1 MQTASLKNSGA
12 LSLVI
17 NIEMIPFFFK
27 FIPVST
33 QIDLDLGW
41 LLFLL
46 FPTSWP
52 EYKMKKKL
60 KEVTQKRKR
69 WTRLEGQTANQRRRR
84 RSGDRWRLFF
94 CVFLFS
100 FAVIFRFDC
109 LLSRFFLSALT
120 PNSNNNNNNSN
131 NDNHLT
137 YSTLG
142 CPMCFFFFLT
152 IFFLFV

>member
-17 NIEMIPFFFK
+17 NIEMIPFFLK

-52 EYKMKKKL
+52 EYKMKKKT
-60 KEVTQKRKR
+60 KGGYTETKTVDS
-69 WTRLEGQTANQRRRR
+69 TRRTDGQ
-84 RSGDRWRLFF
+84 
-94 CVFLFS
+94 
-100 FAVIFRFDC
+100 
-109 LLSRFFLSALT
+109 
-120 PNSNNNNNNSN
+120 
-131 NDNHLT
+131 
-137 YSTLG
+137 STSSS
-142 CPMCFFFFLT
+142 
-152 IFFLFV
+152 

>member
-1 MQTASLKNSGA
+1 MQRKSTSIAVGEKKKQQTTNKQTRLDMQTASLKNSGA

-94 CVFLFS
+94 AFFSSPSLLF
-100 FAVIFRFDC
+100 FASIASSLDSS
-109 LLSRFFLSALT
+109 SRL
-120 PNSNNNNNNSN
+120 
-131 NDNHLT
+131 
-137 YSTLG
+137 
-142 CPMCFFFFLT
+142 
-152 IFFLFV
+152 